1 MLIFCGTKKWCEE
14 TAKHIAR
21 HVTVPERSRPTA
33 AAAGAADGEEAPPED
48 VPRAQLLSE
57 LTRVTAKPD
66 DVLKEV
72 LPAGVAYHHSGL
84 TGEERL
90 LVERAFCSG
99 RHCMFAL
106 ANVIAHVSQIGASIV
121 PLFS

>member
-21 HVTVPERSRPTA
+21 HIVVPERSRPTA
-33 AAAGAADGEEAPPED
+33 APAAPADGADGEEAAPVD
-48 VPRAQLLSE
+48 VPRSQLLAE

-66 DVLKEV
+66 EVLKEV
-72 LPAGVAYHHSGL
+72 LSAGVAYHHSGL

-99 RHCMFAL
+99 T
-106 ANVIAHVSQIGASIV
+106 S
-121 PLFS
+121 PLQQYD